1 MPRWGMVIDLG
12 LCVGCDACTM
22 ACKAE
27 NGTPPGI
34 WYAPV
39 YEKEVG
45 RYPDVKRMFIPTLCN
60 HCEDAPCLN
69 ACPTGAIFKREDGIV
84 MVNEEVCCG
93 SQACVAACPYGAM
106 HFLETEES
114 EFGGE
119 LTPLEK
125 MNFAQW
131 ETGTVQKCT
140 FCAPPDRSR
149 SVRTRLRGDLP
160 RQVPVLRRPR
170 RSPKRSLSTG
180 PEQKRPATAR
190 GVRHQ
195 TFRLLRAVNSLQE
208 IEL

>member
-1 MPRWGMVIDLG
+1 MWVVTPAPWLARRKTGRPPG
-12 LCVGCDACTM
+12 F
-22 ACKAE
+22 
-27 NGTPPGI
+27 GTP
-34 WYAPV
+34 PV

-45 RYPDVKRMFIPTLCN
+45 RYPNVKRMFIPTLCN

-140 FCAPPDRSR
+140 FCAHRIDQGVYEPACVETCPAKCRFF
-149 SVRTRLRGDLP
+149 GDLDDPQSEVSQRVRNRNAQQP
-160 RQVPVLRRPR
+160 REEYGTKPSVYY
-170 RSPKRSLSTG
+170 
-180 PEQKRPATAR
+180 
-190 GVRHQ
+190 VR
-195 TFRLLRAVNSLQE
+195 
-208 IEL
+208 

>member
-12 LCVGCDACTM
+12 LCVGCDACSM

-45 RYPDVKRMFIPTLCN
+45 RYPNVKRMFIPTLCN

-125 MNFAQW
+125 MNSAQW

-140 FCAPPDRSR
+140 FCAHRIDQGVYEPACVETCPAKCRFF
-149 SVRTRLRGDLP
+149 GDLDDPESDVSKRVRNKNAQQP
-160 RQVPVLRRPR
+160 REEYGTKPSVYY
-170 RSPKRSLSTG
+170 
-180 PEQKRPATAR
+180 
-190 GVRHQ
+190 VR
-195 TFRLLRAVNSLQE
+195 
-208 IEL
+208 

>member
-45 RYPDVKRMFIPTLCN
+45 RYPNVKRMFIPTLCN

-140 FCAPPDRSR
+140 FCAHRIDQGVYEPACVETCPANCRFF
-149 SVRTRLRGDLP
+149 GDLDDPQSEVSQRVRNRNAQQP
-160 RQVPVLRRPR
+160 REEYGTKPSVYYLR
-170 RSPKRSLSTG
+170 
-180 PEQKRPATAR
+180 
-190 GVRHQ
+190 
-195 TFRLLRAVNSLQE
+195 
-208 IEL
+208 

>member
-1 MPRWGMVIDLG
+1 MPRWGMVIDLD

-45 RYPDVKRMFIPTLCN
+45 RYPNVKRMFIPTLCN

-84 MVNEEVCCG
+84 MVNDEVCCG

-140 FCAPPDRSR
+140 FCAHRIDQGVYEPACVETCPAKCRFF
-149 SVRTRLRGDLP
+149 GDLDDPQSEVSQRVRNKNAQQP
-160 RQVPVLRRPR
+160 REEYGTKPSVYYLR
-170 RSPKRSLSTG
+170 
-180 PEQKRPATAR
+180 
-190 GVRHQ
+190 
-195 TFRLLRAVNSLQE
+195 
-208 IEL
+208 

>member
-1 MPRWGMVIDLG
+1 MPRWGMVIDLN

-45 RYPDVKRMFIPTLCN
+45 RYPNVKRMFIPTLCN

-84 MVNEEVCCG
+84 MVNDEVCCG

-140 FCAPPDRSR
+140 FCAHRIDQGVYEPACVETCPAKCRFF
-149 SVRTRLRGDLP
+149 GDLDDPQSEVSQRVRNRNAQQP
-160 RQVPVLRRPR
+160 REEYGTKPSVYYLR
-170 RSPKRSLSTG
+170 
-180 PEQKRPATAR
+180 
-190 GVRHQ
+190 
-195 TFRLLRAVNSLQE
+195 
-208 IEL
+208 